1 MAGEETGITRDFVT
15 FGVQGFASSIARPA
29 VDANNFKLELA
40 LISMV
45 QKSQFSG
52 TPLEDPNL
60 HLSVFFEMCDTLRLN
75 GVSKDAI
82 RLRLFPFSLRDKVRA
97 WLHSLLLG
105 CITTWGELTRA
116 ILTKFF
122 PLCKT
127 VSLRNQVTNFLQKED
142 ETLYNAPSLCEI
154 SSSIEHISLSCQVG
168 SPFFQDPNE
177 VNYL

>member
-1 MAGEETGITRDFVT
+1 MACEETGTTRDFVT

-29 VDANNFKLELA
+29 VDANNFKLEPA

-97 WLHSLLLG
+97 WLHSLPSEFT
-105 CITTWGELTRA
+105 TTWDELMRA
-116 ILTKFF
+116 FLAKFF
-122 PLCKT
+122 PPCQT
-127 VSLRNQVTNFLQKED
+127 ASLRN
-142 ETLYNAPSLCEI
+142 
-154 SSSIEHISLSCQVG
+154 
-168 SPFFQDPNE
+168 
-177 VNYL
+177 